1 MAGKSLVTVT
11 VTDGNLEKALR
22 KFKRKVTDSGHLLE
36 YKERQE
42 FKSPSE
48 IKKERKKKA
57 KHTQY
62 LLTKSERTNKV

>member
-1 MAGKSLVTVT
+1 MAGKSLVSVT

-22 KFKRKVTDSGHLLE
+22 KFKRKVTESGHLLE

-57 KHTQY
+57 RHEQY
-62 LLTKSERTNKV
+62 LLTKSEKTNKV

>member
-1 MAGKSLVTVT
+1 MAGKSLVSVT

-22 KFKRKVTDSGHLLE
+22 KFKRKVTESGHLLE

-57 KHTQY
+57 RHEQY
-62 LLTKSERTNKV
+62 LITKSEKTNKV

>member
-57 KHTQY
+57 KHAQY
-62 LLTKSERTNKV
+62 LITKSERTNKV

>member
-1 MAGKSLVTVT
+1 MAGKSLVSVT

-22 KFKRKVTDSGHLLE
+22 KFKRKVAESGHLLE

-57 KHTQY
+57 RHEQY
-62 LLTKSERTNKV
+62 LITKSEKTNKV